1 MSVETELGL
10 GSNLESVIADAWP
23 SWATA
28 QPALGEVDDPC
39 RLRSWLQNADP
50 AEADEVVY
58 GLAWLASTEGGNDR
72 HAAQALA
79 WLLVPGASFLARQ
92 LRTLSRDIDHMVAAE
107 LWILVCTFP
116 LHRRKV
122 IRNLMWDLRAN
133 VLAACEAPATLQRK
147 DPTWYASVA
156 SLDSD
161 LMADIPAEHDRSAME
176 ELADVLDWAYDH
188 RVIAAEDRQ
197 LVLLL
202 VEASQDLRL
211 RQTPSHGLLGN
222 EATATVA
229 ALLGVCERTVRRR
242 ARRTI
247 WALTTRPP
255 PTPASPEPCPIR

>member
-10 GSNLESVIADAWP
+10 GTNLESVIAERWP

-39 RLRSWLQNADP
+39 RLRVWLQDADP
-50 AEADEVVY
+50 EQADEVVF
-58 GLAWLASTEGGNDR
+58 GLAWLASTEGGNDTQ
-72 HAAQALA
+72 AAQALA

-161 LMADIPAEHDRSAME
+161 LMAAIPVEHDPSALE
-176 ELADVLDWAYDH
+176 ELAGVLSWACDH

-211 RQTPSHGLLGN
+211 RLTPSHGLLGN

-247 WALTTRPP
+247 RALTDAAPAYTRV
-255 PTPASPEPCPIR
+255 A